1 VAVPPIF
8 VTGAPVETTYRIKI
22 RLNLLLQDAI
32 SEVEVESPQETV
44 RVYNTVQNEA
54 NPLEGEV

>member
-1 VAVPPIF
+1 M
-8 VTGAPVETTYRIKI
+8 TGAPVETTYRIKI